1 VTVRALPFRGASLA
15 WVGARA
21 TLALG
26 ILTACGASPTETVEP
41 TLPPRPDVPQGWR
54 TITSDE
60 GQVRLVVPPDLV
72 VFHAAGSVHANRES
86 GDSELIMV
94 AALPPEQLNQPRGEL
109 PADWANA
116 GGWLTAAQGH
126 VDLAD
131 VTTRE
136 VLLPAGPTYELTS
149 RWMLGDLGP
158 RWTVLYVIQTPNGYG
173 LLQVSGAGQPPNPP
187 PRELRLMRELVEFGG

>member
-1 VTVRALPFRGASLA
+1 VTVRALPFRGGSLA

-21 TLALG
+21 TIALG
-26 ILTACGASPTETVEP
+26 ILTACAAAPSETVEP

-60 GQVRLVVPPDLV
+60 GQVRLIVPPDLV
-72 VFHAAGSVHANRES
+72 VFHTAGSVHANREN

-94 AALPPEQLNQPRGEL
+94 AAIPPEQLNQPRGES
-109 PADWANA
+109 PAEWANS
-116 GGWLTAAQGH
+116 GGWLTAGQGH

-131 VTTRE
+131 VSARNL
-136 VLLPAGPTYELTS
+136 LLPAGPTDELTS
-149 RWMLGDLGP
+149 TWMLGELGR

-173 LLQVSGAGQPPNPP
+173 LLQASGAGDPPEVP